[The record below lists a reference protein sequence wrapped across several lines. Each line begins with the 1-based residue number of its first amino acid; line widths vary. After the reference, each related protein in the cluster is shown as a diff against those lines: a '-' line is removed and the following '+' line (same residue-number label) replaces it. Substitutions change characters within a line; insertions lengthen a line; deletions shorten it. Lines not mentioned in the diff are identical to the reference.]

1 MPQASG
7 EVDWTALLH
16 PGERLLWQGRAIGAG
31 RPDLPVRFWSL
42 LGTILSLGSLLFLLI
57 AFLGRS
63 QPDFVAGF
71 GGIGIVALAVGL
83 TCKILPRRF
92 QIARLRRSHY
102 ALTDRRMLAH
112 DGQALREWD
121 ITPDLDL
128 TVHPE
133 DPGSVIVDPP
143 WQGNRPPRPQ
153 REAGFIGI
161 AGADG
166 IAAMIRDIQSRQTG
180 RTETA
185 L

>member
-1 MPQASG
+1 MPQASE
-7 EVDWTALLH
+7 EVDWTALLY

-63 QPDFVAGF
+63 QSDFVAGF

-92 QIARLRRSHY
+92 QIDRLRRSRY

>member
-1 MPQASG
+1 MPQAAG
-7 EVDWTALLH
+7 GMDWTAVLH
-16 PGERLLWQGRAIGAG
+16 PGEQLLWQGRPIGAG
-31 RPDLPVRFWSL
+31 RPDLPVRFWSM

-71 GGIGIVALAVGL
+71 GGIGIVALGVGL

-161 AGADG
+161 AGAEG
-166 IAAMIRDIQSRQTG
+166 TAAMIRDIQSRQTG

>member
-16 PGERLLWQGRAIGAG
+16 PGEQLLWQGRAIGAG

-92 QIARLRRSHY
+92 QIARLRRSRY

-166 IAAMIRDIQSRQTG
+166 IAAMIRDLQSSQTG
-180 RTETA
+180 RTEIA

>member
-92 QIARLRRSHY
+92 QIARLRRSRY

-161 AGADG
+161 ADADG
-166 IAAMIRDIQSRQTG
+166 IATMIRDIQSRQTG